1 MPSPITKKWL
11 GRKIGVVHGG
21 LSDEREVSLETGRAL
36 HRALIGL
43 GYDAVLIDAGHDLP
57 GQLLAERVQVVV
69 NGLHGRYG
77 EDGAVQGLLEIMG
90 IPYTGSGVLASALAM
105 DKHLS
110 KLAFAAAGLPLAADV
125 FIRKGELETALA
137 TPLPFPF
144 PVVVKPN
151 ANGSSVG
158 VTIVKD
164 AADYERALR
173 AAMAVDAAVLVEAFV
188 AGREVSVTVFNGE
201 ALGVIE
207 ITPAED
213 FYDYRAKYMVES
225 TQYTYPAPLPA
236 ALYREIMDIGTRANE
251 AISGRG
257 LTRSDLIVTSEGRL
271 VVLEINTLPGMTSH
285 SLVPKTALGEGIPF
299 DELVERLLESAA
311 QGG

>member
-1 MPSPITKKWL
+1 MFLPITKKWL
-11 GRKIGVVHGG
+11 GSKVGVIYGG

-36 HRALIGL
+36 HRALTGL
-43 GYDAVLIDAGHDLP
+43 GYNAVLIDAGHDLP

-77 EDGAVQGLLEIMG
+77 EDGAVQGLLEVMG
-90 IPYTGSGVLASALAM
+90 IPYTGSGVLGSALAM

-125 FIRKGELETALA
+125 FIRKGELEEALSR
-137 TPLPFPF
+137 PLPFPF

-158 VTIVKD
+158 VAIVRD
-164 AADYERALR
+164 ERDYEPALR
-173 AAMAVDAAVLVEAFV
+173 AALKVDDAVLVEAFFP
-188 AGREVSVTVFNGE
+188 GREVSVTVFNGE
-201 ALGVIE
+201 AIGVIE
-207 ITPAED
+207 ITPAEE

-225 TQYTYPAPLPA
+225 TKYTYPAPLPA
-236 ALYREIMDIGTRANE
+236 ALYHEIMDIGKRANL

-257 LTRSDLIVTSEGRL
+257 LTRSDLIVSADGRL

-285 SLVPKTALGEGIPF
+285 SLVPKTAAGEGVSF
-299 DELVERLLESAA
+299 EELVERLLESAA
-311 QGG
+311 LGG